1 MIWMSEKIRC
11 SVLRDTE
18 VEVRGEAISF
28 LFGSEKET
36 YYLSEEAM
44 TKLIGELSKSLYNK
58 MASQIVHLERVKD
71 AVIEER
77 DKLLSRID
85 YEMNDHRQQVEEGKA
100 DWAVEENL

>member
-1 MIWMSEKIRC
+1 MSEHIMC
-11 SVLRDTE
+11 SVLDADE
-18 VEVRGEAISF
+18 VKMAGNAITFS
-28 LFGSEKET
+28 FGSENHT

-44 TKLIGELSKSLYNK
+44 MKLIREMAKSMYDG

-71 AVIEER
+71 AVTEER

-100 DWAVEENL
+100 DWAVDENA